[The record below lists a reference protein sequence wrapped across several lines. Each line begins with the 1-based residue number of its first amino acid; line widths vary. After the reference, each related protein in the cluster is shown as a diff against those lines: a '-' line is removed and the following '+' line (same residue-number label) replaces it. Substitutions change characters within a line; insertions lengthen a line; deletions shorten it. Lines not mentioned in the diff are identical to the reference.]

1 MTQQSDNTKANTNAE
16 KLGVFPFV
24 VGGMSFIPLL
34 GVVFGLIA
42 LVWGLVSAKRGGK
55 LLAAMGAAGIA
66 FTVLLYSALFYFGFA
81 QRGGVYDD
89 LRGQMA
95 QNNLDSLVS
104 TIESY
109 QVQHGQYP
117 ASLAALQDTLP
128 QERSIILFDPL
139 TSAISG
145 QPEYFFYQR
154 VGERQYHLRSLGADD
169 KPFTDDDIVPHMPA
183 QNGGNSGLLR
193 DATAP

>member
-66 FTVLLYSALFYFGFA
+66 FTVLIYSALFYFGFA

-109 QVQHGQYP
+109 GQYP

>member
-42 LVWGLVSAKRGGK
+42 LVWGLVSTKRGGK
-55 LLAAMGAAGIA
+55 LLAAIGAAGIA

-95 QNNLDSLVS
+95 QNNLDALVS
-104 TIESY
+104 AIESY
-109 QVQHGQYP
+109 QAQHGQYP

-128 QERSIILFDPL
+128 QERAIILFDPL

-154 VGERQYHLRSLGADD
+154 VGEGQYHLRSLGADG
-169 KPFTDDDIVPHMPA
+169 KPFTDDDILPPISA

-193 DATAP
+193 EAPVP